1 MKIII
6 VGLGQIGSL
15 LAQRIPMENHD
26 ATVIDAD
33 KEKIEDITNLYNVNG
48 ICGSGASR
56 EILLKAG
63 AATADI
69 IISVSSVD
77 EVNLMSCMIAKDC
90 GTRYAMAKIDQPE
103 LSGDKDYLKNA
114 FQIDSI
120 INPKLETALEM
131 HRQIFVPGELKAD
144 AYFSDVATIIR
155 LRLTEKLVPAQ
166 GLPMKEIKGVFGT
179 DMLIA
184 TVTRGRKLY
193 IPKGDFVLQAGDVVG
208 VIAADTAIPQ
218 IAARLGAAHKP
229 VKRAMLVGGGT
240 TAYYLGKKLLE
251 DHKSVTILE
260 SDAKRC
266 AELAE
271 LLPEA
276 NVSYANGIDTEILL
290 EEGLDQMDSC
300 ISMTGKDDTN
310 MVISLFAWSMGVKSI
325 ITRINTT
332 AYEKLLNKVN
342 IDITIL
348 PALISA
354 NHVLG
359 FIRNLAV
366 HNEKGNDI
374 QCLYQLAGGMA
385 EATEFIAYDNCR
397 KLGIAF
403 RQPELQLKKDILIAM
418 IIHEGQVIIPDG
430 NSRIQQGDRVIV
442 ISKKGNGLNTLNDIF
457 HG

>member
-6 VGLGQIGSL
+6 VGLGQTGIL
-15 LAQRIPMENHD
+15 LAERIPMENHD
-26 ATVIDAD
+26 ATVIDTD
-33 KEKIEDITNLYNVNG
+33 KEKIENITNLYNVNG
-48 ICGSGASR
+48 ICGSGASK
-56 EILLKAG
+56 EILMQAG

-69 IISVSSVD
+69 IIAVSSVD
-77 EVNLMSCMIAKDC
+77 EINLMSCMIAKNC
-90 GTRYAMAKIDQPE
+90 GTRYAMARMNQPE
-103 LSGDKDYLKNA
+103 LSRDKDYFKST

-155 LRLTEKLVPAQ
+155 LRLTEKLIPAQ
-166 GLPMKEIKGVFGT
+166 GLPMKEIKGVLGA

-184 TVTRGRKLY
+184 TVTRGKKLY
-193 IPKGDFVLQAGDVVG
+193 IPKGDFVLQKDDVVG
-208 VIAADTAIPQ
+208 VIAADTAISQ
-218 IAARLGAAHKP
+218 IAARLGAEHKP
-229 VKRAMLVGGGT
+229 VRHAMLVGGGT
-240 TAYYLGKKLLE
+240 TAYYLGKLLLE
-251 DHKSVTILE
+251 DNKSVTILE
-260 SDAKRC
+260 NNAKRC

-276 NVSYANGIDTEILL
+276 NISYADGTDTEILL
-290 EEGLDQMDSC
+290 EEGLEKTDSC

-310 MVISLFAWSMGVKSI
+310 MVISLFAWSQGVKSI

-332 AYEKLLNKVN
+332 SYEKLLNKVN

-354 NHVLG
+354 NHVLS

-366 HNEKGNDI
+366 HNAKGNDI

-385 EATEFIAYDNCR
+385 EATEFIAYDNCK

-403 RQPELQLKKDILIAM
+403 RQPELKLKKDILIAM

-430 NSRIQQGDRVIV
+430 NSRILSGDRVIV